1 MMNMRMKLNGQM
13 KKLKLVHQI
22 NFAFGLSLLL
32 VLSITGVMIHFVL
45 MDHFIGKEQEGLRTL
60 GATLTASMQQLPA
73 AAISAVPIEENKL
86 FPVQYATLS
95 SGVQAIVTDQQ
106 GKVVSGTLPAIPGQA
121 QAVTGIAA
129 VETGSLQSLWDGN
142 DPRYLVQV
150 NALPQGKLTLLTPVS
165 RIKAIEQALLKR
177 LILVFAA
184 SAAVMFLFS
193 LFITRKL
200 IDPLISLREELKKVK
215 NRRFADVNLLRAGG
229 EIGSVARTVYEMA
242 GELHRF
248 NRVQKQFF
256 QNASH
261 ELKSPLM
268 SISGYAEG
276 IRDGIFE
283 GEDVRRGLDIILGE
297 SGRLRD
303 LVGEMTLL
311 AKLDS
316 EEDIFRAVECDL
328 EELLSEAVERINP
341 QLAARKL
348 SLKTVISGDRGLML
362 RADRDKLLQ
371 ALLNVLSNAA
381 RYADR
386 KIDVHGYVSKG
397 LITLTVSDDG
407 PGIPQELLPSLF
419 HRFVKGKNGDSGLG
433 LAISRAIVERC
444 GGKITARNCPEGG
457 AVLTFE
463 FPSAAG

>member
-184 SAAVMFLFS
+184 GAAVMFLFS

-200 IDPLISLREELKKVK
+200 IDPLISLREELKK
-215 NRRFADVNLLRAGG
+215 
-229 EIGSVARTVYEMA
+229 
-242 GELHRF
+242 
-248 NRVQKQFF
+248 
-256 QNASH
+256 
-261 ELKSPLM
+261 
-268 SISGYAEG
+268 
-276 IRDGIFE
+276 
-283 GEDVRRGLDIILGE
+283 
-297 SGRLRD
+297 
-303 LVGEMTLL
+303 
-311 AKLDS
+311 
-316 EEDIFRAVECDL
+316 
-328 EELLSEAVERINP
+328 
-341 QLAARKL
+341 
-348 SLKTVISGDRGLML
+348 
-362 RADRDKLLQ
+362 
-371 ALLNVLSNAA
+371 
-381 RYADR
+381 
-386 KIDVHGYVSKG
+386 
-397 LITLTVSDDG
+397 
-407 PGIPQELLPSLF
+407 
-419 HRFVKGKNGDSGLG
+419 
-433 LAISRAIVERC
+433 
-444 GGKITARNCPEGG
+444 
-457 AVLTFE
+457 
-463 FPSAAG
+463 

>member
-1 MMNMRMKLNGQM
+1 MRMKLNGQM

-73 AAISAVPIEENKL
+73 AAISAVPIEENEL

-184 SAAVMFLFS
+184 GAAVMFLFS

-200 IDPLISLREELKKVK
+200 IDPLISLREELRKVK
-215 NRRFADVNLLRAGG
+215 NRRFADVNLIRAGG

-362 RADRDKLLQ
+362 MADRDKLLQ

-463 FPSAAG
+463 FPSADG

>member
-1 MMNMRMKLNGQM
+1 MMNIRMKLNGQM

-22 NFAFGLSLLL
+22 NFAFGLSMVL

-60 GATLTASMQQLPA
+60 GATLTASMQQQPA
-73 AAISAVPIEENKL
+73 AAISAVPIEENEL

-106 GKVVSGTLPAIPGQA
+106 GKVVSGTIPASGQTG
-121 QAVTGIAA
+121 AVTGIAA
-129 VETGSLQSLWDGN
+129 AEPDSLQSLWDGN
-142 DPRYLVQV
+142 DQRYLVQV

-184 SAAVMFLFS
+184 GAAVMFLFS
-193 LFITRKL
+193 LFITKKL
-200 IDPLISLREELKKVK
+200 IDPLMNLREELKKVK
-215 NRRFADVNLLRAGG
+215 NRRFAEVNLVRAGG
-229 EIGSVARTVYEMA
+229 EIGSVAQTVYEMA

-303 LVGEMTLL
+303 LVSEMTLL

-328 EELLSEAVERINP
+328 EELLSEAVERVNP

-348 SLKTVISGDRGLML
+348 TLKTEISGDSGLML

-386 KIDVHGYVSKG
+386 KIDIHGYVSKG